1 MADVFQEVDE
11 ALKKERMEK
20 LWKRYGSFVIGGLVA
35 FVLVV
40 GVFVGYRNWND
51 SVNTV
56 QTDMLFS
63 ALDND
68 DPVVALEQALID
80 LRPGH
85 RSVALLLMAAKY
97 VSDGDVSSAREVY
110 DRIFQ
115 DLELPADFRDYALL
129 MRVRADMAG
138 EKANFEQ
145 LLVDLSPLSSD
156 ERSVWYE
163 HALVEKALLMAHGN
177 QDYAGAV
184 GVLKI
189 VRDGVD
195 TSDTLRQR
203 ASSLIHIYE
212 LKSQE

>member
-11 ALKKERMEK
+11 ALKQERMEM
-20 LWKRYGSFVIGGLVA
+20 LWKKYGSFVIGGLVA

-40 GVFVGYRNWND
+40 AVSVGYRNWND

-56 QTDMLFS
+56 QTDKLFA
-63 ALDND
+63 ALDNE

-85 RSVALLLMAAKY
+85 KAVALLLMGAKH
-97 VSDGDVSSAREVY
+97 VSDGDMEAAREVY

-138 EKANFEQ
+138 DNVDFERI
-145 LLVDLSPLSSD
+145 LTDLSPLSSD
-156 ERSVWYE
+156 DQSVWYE
-163 HALVEKALLMAHGN
+163 HALVQKALLLVHG
-177 QDYAGAV
+177 QEDYAGAI
-184 GVLKI
+184 GVLKT
-189 VRDGVD
+189 VRDGAD
-195 TSDTLRQR
+195 TPDTLRQR
-203 ASSLIHIYE
+203 AASLIHVYE